1 MIDVAMLSPGHCWVT
16 RTTNGPFIDTGI
28 EVEFG
33 QRGRM
38 YLSMDALREMADV
51 AGLLHPAVDEEEVF
65 KRGYDLGYDE
75 SSKENHGDELSAVA
89 DRLAY
94 LVGELRG
101 AVLVEGGPA
110 QPSDAG
116 DGEVASDVDDAPDA
130 GALGDAGD
138 GDDLDGSVGDGA
150 GDAPVEV
157 RRPARRKGPAGVPA
171 NRGDGAPLRI

>member
-16 RTTNGPFIDTGI
+16 RTPNGPFIDTGI
-28 EVEFG
+28 EVAFG

-51 AGLLHPAVDEEEVF
+51 AGLLAPTVDEEEVF
-65 KRGYDLGYDE
+65 KRGYDQGYDE
-75 SSKENHGDELSAVA
+75 AVKENHGADLGSAV

-101 AVLVEGGPA
+101 VAGLEGGLA
-110 QPSDAG
+110 QSADAG
-116 DGEVASDVDDAPDA
+116 DGADTSDSDDASDA
-130 GALGDAGD
+130 GALGDGGD
-138 GDDLDGSVGDGA
+138 GNDLDGTVGDGA
-150 GDAPVEV
+150 NNPPVEV

-171 NRGDGAPLRI
+171 NRGDDASLRI